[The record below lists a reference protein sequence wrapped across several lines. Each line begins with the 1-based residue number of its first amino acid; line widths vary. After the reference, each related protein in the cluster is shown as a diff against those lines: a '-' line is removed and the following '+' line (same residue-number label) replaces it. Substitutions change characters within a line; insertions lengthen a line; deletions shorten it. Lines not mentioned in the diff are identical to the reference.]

1 MKTIKQYPLLS
12 IFLFSLLWNC
22 IIVFTIPEI
31 HVSSDSDD
39 YLALAKSLS
48 DHGSFMFN
56 NQYETLRT
64 PGYPFFLYIVQKA
77 VGSGNCR
84 LIALIQGLLSSLTA
98 VMVFAI
104 SRKWFDLRAAW
115 LSALMYIFNPG
126 TWLGITNILSENLF
140 IFVLVAIIFVMTFYN
155 HRNFVQF
162 SIGLMMGMLC
172 LIRPVAA
179 SFWVLYTVVL
189 LFTFRPFRKGLTYIV
204 VFIIGILLTQEA
216 WNLRNYIHYQ
226 QFYLTE
232 ISTYYLYAYAAQ
244 DIVAM
249 RSGGDFE
256 QLNQQAVVRFAEA
269 RKVCTPQQMQERF
282 TREAKELIGNDFRF
296 IPVMMRNGAL
306 REITDTAVMRWIE
319 RYCASLP
326 VTVNKMI
333 SLIKERRNWKSFC
346 PAALMLFLRLSE
358 MISIVMVFL
367 GALFTAIFA
376 WKNKSFPCNR
386 RDLFYLSWSIILCL
400 FLISAGPS
408 ANYRMREQYMVLLLI
423 WTVPTFLYFYD
434 WIYHKIYISKP

>member
-1 MKTIKQYPLLS
+1 
-12 IFLFSLLWNC
+12 
-22 IIVFTIPEI
+22 
-31 HVSSDSDD
+31 
-39 YLALAKSLS
+39 
-48 DHGSFMFN
+48 
-56 NQYETLRT
+56 
-64 PGYPFFLYIVQKA
+64 
-77 VGSGNCR
+77 
-84 LIALIQGLLSSLTA
+84 
-98 VMVFAI
+98 MVFAI

-162 SIGLMMGMLC
+162 SIGLMMGTALFDPPRSRQVSGC
-172 LIRPVAA
+172 SIQL
-179 SFWVLYTVVL
+179 FCFL
-189 LFTFRPFRKGLTYIV
+189 LLGLSRKGLTYIV

-319 RYCASLP
+319 R
-326 VTVNKMI
+326 
-333 SLIKERRNWKSFC
+333 
-346 PAALMLFLRLSE
+346 
-358 MISIVMVFL
+358 
-367 GALFTAIFA
+367 
-376 WKNKSFPCNR
+376 
-386 RDLFYLSWSIILCL
+386 
-400 FLISAGPS
+400 
-408 ANYRMREQYMVLLLI
+408 
-423 WTVPTFLYFYD
+423 
-434 WIYHKIYISKP
+434 